1 MKRMTKTFTLAAC
14 SLVAMATMA
23 LGAPAQRMMPPGLKS
38 PYLSTGRPG
47 MAPFAFVRFCVAN
60 ANDCTASDGEDTIV
74 MTPERVAQ
82 LKSIN
87 GAVNRAITPQYDQV
101 SLDRWQADV
110 TAGDCEDYALTKR
123 RRLISAGFAPAA
135 LRIAVA
141 RTWSGEG
148 HAVLVVRTDRG
159 DVVLDN
165 RFDQIKR
172 WNATDM
178 RILKIQSGANPRL
191 WFEL

>member
-1 MKRMTKTFTLAAC
+1 MKRLSQSLAVTAYVLAGMT
-14 SLVAMATMA
+14 SQA
-23 LGAPAQRMMPPGLKS
+23 LSAPVQRMLPPGMKS
-38 PYLSTGRPG
+38 AYLTAGRPS

-60 ANDCTASDGEDTIV
+60 ADDCAASDGDETIATTPDQVDT
-74 MTPERVAQ
+74 

-87 GAVNRAITPQYDQV
+87 IAVNRAIKPQYDTV
-101 SLDRWQADV
+101 SQDRWQADV
-110 TAGDCEDYALTKR
+110 IAGDCEDYALTKR
-123 RRLISAGFAPAA
+123 RRLIHAGFSPAA

-178 RILKIQSGANPRL
+178 RILKIQSGTNPRL
-191 WFEL
+191 WFDL

>member
-38 PYLSTGRPG
+38 PYLSTGRPS

-60 ANDCTASDGEDTIV
+60 ADDCTASDGEDTIV
-74 MTPERVAQ
+74 MSPERVAQ

-123 RRLISAGFAPAA
+123 RRLIGAGFAPAA